1 MTLHVLEFRNR
12 DWSPLFWV
20 VSTLAAASASVKSM
34 SLDLLDWFVRS
45 FVCIYMGV
53 LRVYYRYAYSD
64 GGPGACDEGNSDG
77 YDTKDWQIW
86 VR

>member
-1 MTLHVLEFRNR
+1 
-12 DWSPLFWV
+12 
-20 VSTLAAASASVKSM
+20 
-34 SLDLLDWFVRS
+34 
-45 FVCIYMGV
+45 MGI
-53 LRVYYRYAYSD
+53 LRVYRYAYSD